1 MRSARTNGALGI
13 LVPAALLTGLAG
25 LLGGTVGGRL
35 VFLAHA
41 VAGYAIVALLA
52 PKARIVRGSLRRPAP
67 HPAARRAFLAMAA
80 LTLGVLVSGV
90 VWAYTGP
97 VRIAG
102 ITLIN
107 WHAYAAVLL
116 TALLV
121 WHVASRRPVRAA
133 TGGIDRAAFLRVA
146 GAIGLGAVFTA
157 ADRTVEATA
166 GTDARRRFTG
176 SHELGSH
183 GGSFPSVYWLNDHPQ
198 PIDAAA
204 WQLQVRGRVA
214 RPLDLGAA
222 DLARLPATTTREA
235 TLDCTGGWFTRQQ
248 WTGVPLDQLLEL
260 AGADR
265 RASSVRVVGVT
276 GYARRF
282 ALDDASRL
290 LLATHVAGRP
300 LDHAHGAPLRLVVP
314 DRRGFEWVKWIVA
327 LEVDDTPAWWQLPL
341 PLS

>member
-1 MRSARTNGALGI
+1 MRSSRTNAALGV

-25 LLGGTVGGRL
+25 LLGSTIGGRL

-41 VAGYAIVALLA
+41 VAGYAIVALLV
-52 PKARIVRGSLRRPAP
+52 PKARIVRGSLRRPVA
-67 HPAARRAFLAMAA
+67 HPAARRVFLAMAV
-80 LTLGVLVSGV
+80 LTLGVLVSGI

-121 WHVASRRPVRAA
+121 WHVASRRPVRVA
-133 TGGIDRAAFLRVA
+133 TGGIDRAAFLRLAGVTGVGVA
-146 GAIGLGAVFTA
+146 LTTVE
-157 ADRTVEATA
+157 RTVEAAT

-176 SHELGSH
+176 SHELGSD
-183 GGSFPSVYWLNDHPQ
+183 GGAFPSVFWLNDHPR
-198 PIDAAA
+198 PIDPAA
-204 WQLQVRGRVA
+204 WRLEVRGRVA
-214 RPLDLGAA
+214 RPLELRAG
-222 DLARLPATTTREA
+222 DLAGLPTATRQV
-235 TLDCTGGWFTRQQ
+235 TLDCTGGWFTVQH
-248 WTGVPLDQLLEL
+248 WTGVPLPDLLAA

-265 RASSVRVVGVT
+265 RAASVRVVGVT

-282 ALDDASRL
+282 SLHRAGDL
-290 LLATHVAGRP
+290 LLATHVAGQP

-314 DRRGFEWVKWIVA
+314 GRRGFDWVKWIVA
-327 LEVDDTPAWWQLPL
+327 IEVDDTPAWWQLPL

>member
-1 MRSARTNGALGI
+1 MRSSRTNGALGI
-13 LVPAALLTGLAG
+13 LVPAALITGLAG

-41 VAGYAIVALLA
+41 VAGYAIVALLL
-52 PKARIVRGSLRRPAP
+52 PKARIVRGVLRRPAP

-121 WHVASRRPVRAA
+121 WHVASRRPVRVAA
-133 TGGIDRAAFLRVA
+133 GGIDRAAFLRIA
-146 GAIGLGAVFTA
+146 GAAGIGAALTA
-157 ADRTVEATA
+157 ADRTVEAAT

-183 GGSFPSVYWLNDHPQ
+183 GGPFPSVAWLNDDPE
-198 PIDAAA
+198 PLDPAA
-204 WQLQVRGRVA
+204 WQLHVRGRVA
-214 RPLDLGAA
+214 RPLRLGAA
-222 DLARLPATTTREA
+222 DLAELPTTRP
-235 TLDCTGGWFTRQQ
+235 GGDPRLHGRLVQRTSSGRACRS
-248 WTGVPLDQLLEL
+248 TTCSSC
-260 AGADR
+260 AGADGG
-265 RASSVRVVGVT
+265 ASSIRVVGVT

-282 ALDDASRL
+282 ALADADRL
-290 LLATHVAGRP
+290 LLATHVAGEP
-300 LDHAHGAPLRLVVP
+300 LDPRPRRAAAAGGARPPRASS
-314 DRRGFEWVKWIVA
+314 G
-327 LEVDDTPAWWQLPL
+327 
-341 PLS
+341 

>member
-157 ADRTVEATA
+157 ADRTVEAAA

-265 RASSVRVVGVT
+265 RARRCAWSASRATRVASRWTTRAACCSPPTSPAGRST
-276 GYARRF
+276 TRTARRCGWWCP
-282 ALDDASRL
+282 
-290 LLATHVAGRP
+290 TGAGSS
-300 LDHAHGAPLRLVVP
+300 G
-314 DRRGFEWVKWIVA
+314 
-327 LEVDDTPAWWQLPL
+327 
-341 PLS
+341 